1 MVMPKSK
8 LVNEGSL
15 TGVVQAITFAD
26 GFFRILVVRVVR
38 SSFTWSLPE
47 ITVSGPIGEVLEGEL
62 YQFTGHLVIKP
73 RFGQQFAARRAKK
86 IG

>member
-1 MVMPKSK
+1 MPKSK

-15 TGVVQAITFAD
+15 TGVVQDITFAD

-38 SSFTWSLPE
+38 SSFDWTRTE
-47 ITVSGPIGEVLEGEL
+47 ITVSGPIGEVMEGEE
-62 YQFTGHLVIKP
+62 YQFIGHLVLKP
-73 RFGQQFAARRAKK
+73 RFGQQFVARQAKR